1 MNIDRER
8 NYYSYRGF
16 EHLVRNFRNIGRERR
31 LEYENER
38 DNLNREQNLV
48 VLNQVL
54 VIIIYWNKFT
64 MFGRIM
70 DNIFCYNRDMLREVI
85 VKIRLK
91 RIDTQKEIMV
101 EVLDSRAMGLVISLE
116 FARKQG
122 FKLKKIERVIYV
134 RNIDSLFKKE
144 RLIKYMVEVSIYY

>member
-16 EHLVRNFRNIGRERR
+16 EQLVRNFRNIGRERR